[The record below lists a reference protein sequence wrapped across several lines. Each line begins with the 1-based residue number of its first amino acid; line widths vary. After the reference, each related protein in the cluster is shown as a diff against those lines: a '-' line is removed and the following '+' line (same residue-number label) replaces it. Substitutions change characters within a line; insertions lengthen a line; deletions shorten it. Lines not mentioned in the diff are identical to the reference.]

1 MQERTFAA
9 HRPGSTTMILRL
21 SFFSLALGL
30 LAACGGGDG
39 GAALPVDDPAVED
52 SPAEGATDEKVLSY
66 WRR

>member
-1 MQERTFAA
+1 
-9 HRPGSTTMILRL
+9 MILRL